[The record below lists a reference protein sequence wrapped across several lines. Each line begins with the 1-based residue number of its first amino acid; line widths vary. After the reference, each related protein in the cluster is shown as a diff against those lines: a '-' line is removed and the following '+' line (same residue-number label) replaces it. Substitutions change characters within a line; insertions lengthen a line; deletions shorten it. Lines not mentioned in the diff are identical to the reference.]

1 MRRPWFLL
9 TICAAVLTPV
19 RSAAPGENWVLRT
32 FTDKEGYLTGIFRG
46 AEVRPLGPNTISV
59 TDLNITTWS
68 GEANPRVESVL
79 LAPLA
84 TFFEKERRASGDQSV
99 RLILDDLEASS
110 TAWVYEHEHKRVTLE
125 GRVHIVLNVEV
136 KDLLQ

>member
-1 MRRPWFLL
+1 MRRPWILL
-9 TICAAVLTPV
+9 TLGAVVFAPV

-46 AEVRPLGPNTISV
+46 SEVRPLGPNTISV

-68 GEANPRVESVL
+68 GEQTPRVESVL

-84 TFFEKERRASGDQSV
+84 TFFEKERRATGDQSV
-99 RLILDDLEASS
+99 RLIRDDLEASS
-110 TAWVYEHEHKRVTLE
+110 TAWVYEHDQKRVTLE

-136 KDLLQ
+136 KDLLK